1 VGLGKDSADE
11 RTADNEI
18 REGLQDMWD
27 WAKTQPMRERPTMKY
42 EIETGMYSSWKKGV

>member
-1 VGLGKDSADE
+1 MLDYEDK
-11 RTADNEI
+11 TTL

-27 WAKTQPMRERPTMKY
+27 WAKTQSMRERPTMKY